1 MIETLKN
8 AWRIP
13 ELRKKLL
20 FVVFA
25 LVIFRFGY
33 AIYVPYVDTESLAEI
48 FQQYSNT
55 LLGYFNTLSGGGFS
69 QASIFA
75 LSVYPYINSS
85 IIMQLL
91 QVAIPALERMVKDG
105 GEEGRKK
112 LASITRYVTIALSL
126 LMGWTYYIMLRSSG
140 VLLRTDAWSAIVIIM
155 TFTAGSAFIM
165 WLGEQINSKG
175 VGNGISIIL
184 FASIVSRGPA
194 AIMTIINGMRS
205 GSMNVISL
213 IIILVVSVLMI
224 GFIVFITNAERRLP
238 IQYAKRM
245 VGRKLYAGQSTY
257 LPMKVNMS
265 GVMPIIFAS
274 SIVSFPGTLIQFLNP
289 KEGTFWYNFGQ
300 AFNQGSVAYI
310 VVYALLII
318 GFAYFYATIQ
328 FNPIEVSNNLKKNGG
343 FIPGFRPGKPTT
355 DFIAKVLNKITL
367 MGALFLGIIAI
378 FPLIM
383 SNING
388 LGGLAIGGTSVLI
401 LVGVALETV
410 KQIEAQM
417 LMRHYKGFLE

>member
-245 VGRKLYAGQSTY
+245 VGRKLYGGQSTY

-289 KEGTFWYNFGQ
+289 NEGTFWYNFGQ

>member
-245 VGRKLYAGQSTY
+245 VGRKLYGGQSTY

-265 GVMPIIFAS
+265 GVMPIIFAQ

>member
-224 GFIVFITNAERRLP
+224 GFIVFITNAERLLRS
-238 IQYAKRM
+238 YSANRE
-245 VGRKLYAGQSTY
+245 VGRKLYGGQSTY